1 MLCFSRGAFLVGATL
16 VANSPVAAHAAPAV
30 APAIE
35 EIIVTA
41 TLRDDTSIR
50 EVPASVTVLD
60 RTTIRA
66 AAVQHVEELT
76 GLVPNLNWSG
86 EGSRARYF
94 QVRGTGELEQYEGAP
109 NASVGFIIDDID
121 FSALGGIATTFDT
134 ERIEVLRGPQGT
146 RYGANAL
153 AGLIYVQSAAP
164 PPAAEARVEA
174 LAGSDGAWGVGAAG
188 GGPVPGLEDQLGYRI
203 AVQQFRGDG
212 FRRNEY
218 LGRDDTY
225 ERDELTV
232 RAKLRWRP
240 APGWQADL
248 TALHVDLDNGYDAWT
263 IENDFT
269 TQSDKPGADTQRT
282 TAGALRVTGELSDAV
297 TLVSITGAADSD
309 ILFSFDGD
317 WGNADFWAP
326 YIYDFT
332 ERTDRD
338 RRTLNQELRLVSG
351 PAGRLFG
358 RADWVAGLYVL
369 DLEESN
375 LRAVRGMYDDPADG
389 FTAFE
394 QDFTVASDYDATS
407 LALFGEIVVP
417 LDERTRLT
425 LGLRGER
432 RDADYDDARQDA
444 FAFGTLANRFS
455 PEDRLWGGELALT
468 RELGGH
474 ATAWARIARG
484 YRAGGFNPG
493 LIVYPAATAEQQTFD
508 DEHLWNYEIGLRLG
522 GEARRWWADFS
533 AFWQDRGD
541 MQVKI
546 PVQLVAGDPT
556 SFVFLTD
563 NAESGRALGLE
574 AALSWRL
581 GDALT
586 LTGSLGL
593 LDTDVRRFSA
603 EPGFEDRPF
612 PHAPAWTA
620 AVGASYQAGDGWF
633 TRVDVTAKDSF
644 WFDYD
649 LSTGGDRRS
658 HSAALVNL
666 RAGREWGHWR
676 AEAWLRNA
684 FDKEYAVRGF
694 YFGNEP
700 PAFEPTRYIRLGDPR
715 QAGITVSWRL

>member
-1 MLCFSRGAFLVGATL
+1 MALLSLPLVTATAGSL
-16 VANSPVAAHAAPAV
+16 D
-30 APAIE
+30 
-35 EIIVTA
+35 EIVVTA
-41 TLRDDTSIR
+41 TLRDDVTVR
-50 EVPASVTVLD
+50 DVPASIALLD
-60 RTTIRA
+60 RATVRS
-66 AAVQHVEELT
+66 AAVQHFEELAA
-76 GLVPNLNWSG
+76 LVPNLNWSG

-121 FSALGGIATTFDT
+121 FSAIGGIATTFDT

-164 PPAAEARVEA
+164 PDAPEARAEAI
-174 LAGSDGAWGVGAAG
+174 AGSDGALGVGVVA
-188 GGPVPGLEDQLGYRI
+188 GGPVPGLEDDLTWRV
-203 AVQQFRGDG
+203 AVQQFGSDG
-212 FRRNEY
+212 FRNDAF

-225 ERDELTV
+225 DRDELTA

-248 TALHVDLDNGYDAWT
+248 TALRVDLDNGYDAWA
-263 IENDFT
+263 IDNGFT
-269 TQSDKPGADTQRT
+269 TQSDKPGADSQRT
-282 TAGALRVTGELSDAV
+282 TAGSLRVTGELNEAV

-326 YIYDFT
+326 YSYDFT
-332 ERTDRD
+332 ERNDRE
-338 RRTLNQELRLVSG
+338 RRTINQELRLVSG

-358 RADWVAGLYVL
+358 RADWVAGAYLL

-375 LRAVRGMYDDPADG
+375 LRSVGGIYEDPADA
-389 FTAFE
+389 FPPFE
-394 QDFTVASDYDATS
+394 QDFTVASDFDATS
-407 LALFGEIVVP
+407 LALFGEVSLP

-432 RDADYDDARQDA
+432 RDTDYDDEREDA
-444 FAFGTLANRFS
+444 IIPGSLANHFS
-455 PEDRLWGGELALT
+455 PEDDLWGGELALT
-468 RELGGH
+468 RDIGTH

-493 LIVYPAATAEQQTFD
+493 LIVYPAATPGQQTFG
-508 DEHLWNYEIGLRLG
+508 DEHAWDYEIGLRLG
-522 GEARRWWADFS
+522 GESRGWWADLN

-541 MQVKI
+541 MQVKV

-556 SFVFLTD
+556 SFVFLTE
-563 NAESGRALGLE
+563 NAESGRALGME
-574 AALSWRL
+574 AALGWRAT
-581 GDALT
+581 GTLT

-612 PHAPAWTA
+612 PHAPAWSA
-620 AVGASYQAGDGWF
+620 AAGVLWQPGAGWF
-633 TRVDVTAKDSF
+633 ARLDVTGRDSF

-649 LSTGGDRRS
+649 LSSGGDRKS
-658 HSAALVNL
+658 HAAKLVNL
-666 RAGREWGHWR
+666 RAGRDWGRWR

-684 FDKEYAVRGF
+684 LDEEYAVRGF
-694 YFGNEP
+694 WFGNEP
-700 PAFEPTRYIRLGDPR
+700 PAFAPTRYIRLGDPR
-715 QAGITVSWRL
+715 QAGVTLAWRL